1 MKKFLCLMMSL
12 IFVFSFASC
21 LNDKNTPSDE
31 TDKESYF
38 CTFDSDKIKVI
49 TLGAYDGLFVEKG
62 GFDNVTSV
70 AAIKIRNDSGRMIEY
85 AKLSFRVNEYERAEF
100 EIKAVPAGAQ
110 ALVMEI
116 TARQYSA
123 DDKYTLINDGESS
136 FAAYCDASMNDDKI
150 QITTDG
156 GNITVKNISD
166 SPISE
171 MSIYYKY
178 LIDGIYYG
186 GIAFSGKFQDI
197 KPGESVTQTSER
209 FSKNGVIVNTRIA

>member
-1 MKKFLCLMMSL
+1 MV
-12 IFVFSFASC
+12 IQFVEPI
-21 LNDKNTPSDE
+21 KNIAVTIPQRIQFKNQFD
-31 TDKESYF
+31 YF
-38 CTFDSDKIKVI
+38 C
-49 TLGAYDGLFVEKG
+49 LFWYN
-62 GFDNVTSV
+62 F
-70 AAIKIRNDSGRMIEY
+70 
-85 AKLSFRVNEYERAEF
+85 KLSFRVNEYERAEF

-197 KPGESVTQTSER
+197 QPGESVTQTSER

>member
-1 MKKFLCLMMSL
+1 M
-12 IFVFSFASC
+12 
-21 LNDKNTPSDE
+21 NDERVRLHLVSDAE
-31 TDKESYF
+31 LAFTLSKLDPVRSESAI
-38 CTFDSDKIKVI
+38 SD
-49 TLGAYDGLFVEKG
+49 
-62 GFDNVTSV
+62 
-70 AAIKIRNDSGRMIEY
+70 
-85 AKLSFRVNEYERAEF
+85 F
-100 EIKAVPAGAQ
+100 E
-110 ALVMEI
+110 
-116 TARQYSA
+116 S
-123 DDKYTLINDGESS
+123 
-136 FAAYCDASMNDDKI
+136 DASMNDDKI

-197 KPGESVTQTSER
+197 QPGESVTQTSER